1 MNLEEIYTKA
11 KELGIMISESDDAK
25 ALKAAEELHLADDEA
40 QQLMMDYTLRMEK
53 LSEEASKPGITQEEL
68 DKLQMDA
75 QAEMIRICQNKNIER
90 YLEAN
95 RKFNN
100 LINQVNGII
109 AHFVRGE
116 ENSGC
121 GGSCGSC
128 GKCHY

>member
-1 MNLEEIYTKA
+1 MNLEEIFQRA
-11 KELGIMISESDDAK
+11 KELGLMIAESDDAK

-53 LSEEASKPGITQEEL
+53 LSEEASKPGITKEEL

-116 ENSGC
+116 DNSGC
-121 GGSCGSC
+121 SGSCGSC